1 LSFFAHTKLVF
12 TVWVDYKF
20 WFMSRVAAII
30 PARWGSTRFP
40 GKALHG
46 IAGKPLIQHVWQ
58 RCLEANIF
66 DRIIVATD
74 DMRIME
80 TAFQFGAEVALTS
93 PEHTSGTDRIAEVAK
108 KLKRTSIFFN
118 VQGDEP
124 LIDPRLLRKLVK
136 KFQRSEKSDLI
147 TAACPIHP
155 KEASSEHIV
164 KVVTDRTGKA
174 LFFSRSP
181 IPFVR
186 NGAEAQY
193 LKHLGVYGFRRKALF
208 EFVRLKPSPLETA
221 EHLEQ
226 LRALENGMT
235 IRVIVS
241 EANTIDVNTPED
253 ARAVEKQILGG
264 NGGARHSS

>member
-1 LSFFAHTKLVF
+1 
-12 TVWVDYKF
+12 
-20 WFMSRVAAII
+20 MSRVAAII

-66 DRIIVATD
+66 DQIVVATD

-108 KLKRTSIFFN
+108 RLKRTSIFFN

-136 KFQRSEKSDLI
+136 KFQRSDKADLI

-155 KEASSEHIV
+155 KEAANEHVV
-164 KVVTDRTGKA
+164 KVVTDRSGKA
-174 LFFSRSP
+174 LFFSRSR

-186 NGAEAQY
+186 NGAEVQY

-221 EHLEQ
+221 EQLEQ

-235 IRVIVS
+235 IRVVLS
-241 EANTIDVNTPED
+241 EINTIDVNTPED
-253 ARAVEKQILGG
+253 ARAVEQQILGG

>member
-1 LSFFAHTKLVF
+1 
-12 TVWVDYKF
+12 
-20 WFMSRVAAII
+20 MSRVAAII

-93 PEHTSGTDRIAEVAK
+93 PEHASGTDRIAEVAK
-108 KLKRTSIFFN
+108 KLKRISMFFN

-136 KFQRSEKSDLI
+136 KFQRNEKSDLI
-147 TAACPIHP
+147 TAACPIHA
-155 KEASSEHIV
+155 EGVSSEHIV
-164 KVVTDRTGKA
+164 KVVTDKSGNA

-181 IPFVR
+181 IPFAR
-186 NGAEAQY
+186 NGAPAQY

-221 EHLEQ
+221 EQLEQ

-253 ARAVEKQILGG
+253 ARAVEQQILGG
-264 NGGARHSS
+264 SGGARHSS